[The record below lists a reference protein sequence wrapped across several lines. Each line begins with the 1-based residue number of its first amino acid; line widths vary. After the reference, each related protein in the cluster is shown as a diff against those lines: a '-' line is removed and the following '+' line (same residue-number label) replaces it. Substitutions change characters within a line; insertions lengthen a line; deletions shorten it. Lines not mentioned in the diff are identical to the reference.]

1 MEEITVLAKRIKEY
15 RKKNRLSQTEFAE
28 MCRISADLLSLI
40 ERGMA
45 NPTIRTLQCI
55 AANTNMSVSEL
66 LSLEDT

>member
-15 RKKNRLSQTEFAE
+15 RKKNRLSQEEFAE
-28 MCRISADLLSLI
+28 KCRISADLLSLI

-55 AANTNMSVSEL
+55 AVNTNMSVSEL